1 MIMQNAVRA
10 VVHDGKIEPLDRL
23 DLPEGTR
30 VLVTVIQEDEG
41 DFWREASQPSLDAVW
56 NNPEDDVYGQLL

>member
-1 MIMQNAVRA
+1 MTNAVRA

-30 VLVTVIQEDEG
+30 LLITVVPDDEQ
-41 DFWREASQPSLDAVW
+41 DFWTGASQPSLDMVW
-56 NNPEDDVYGQLL
+56 GNEEDDVYGQLV

>member
-1 MIMQNAVRA
+1 MTNAVRA

-30 VLVTVIQEDEG
+30 LLITVVPDGEE
-41 DFWREASQPSLDAVW
+41 DFWTGASQRSLDAVW
-56 NNPEDDVYGQLL
+56 GNEEDDVYGQLV

>member
-1 MIMQNAVRA
+1 MQNAVRA

-30 VLVTVIQEDEG
+30 VLVTVVQEDEG
-41 DFWREASQPSLDAVW
+41 DFWGEASQPSLDAVW
-56 NNPEDDVYGQLL
+56 DNPEDDVYGQLL

>member
-1 MIMQNAVRA
+1 MQNALRA
-10 VVHDGKIEPLDRL
+10 VVHDGRIEPLDRL

-30 VLVTVIQEDEG
+30 VLVTVVQEDEG
-41 DFWREASQPSLDAVW
+41 DFWRDASQPSLESVW

>member
-1 MIMQNAVRA
+1 MRIAVRA

-30 VLVTVIQEDEG
+30 LLLTVVQDDEG
-41 DFWREASQPSLDAVW
+41 EFWTDASQPSLDAVW
-56 NNPEDDVYGQLL
+56 NNDEDDVYGQLL